1 MALFLKDEDVA
12 QCVTMAAMLEAIE
25 SMQRQYGDGQAH
37 NMTRRKII
45 ADSGMLSV
53 MGGGLFHQGLL
64 GVKTYTVVKGAY
76 SFQVSLYDANT
87 GELLLY
93 TQANRLGQ
101 LRTGATTGV
110 AVKHLANPGDATVGI
125 IGTGGQAPTQLEALS
140 KVRGIKKIKAYSR
153 TQERREEFACRM
165 TDTMGV
171 EVSAVASNEEA
182 VRDCDIVLCIAA
194 TMDPVVEG
202 AWLKDGSTLIGA
214 GPTTWRAREVD
225 EAVITRAGKLI
236 VDSTEQAA
244 IEAGDLCSAVDKGI
258 IQWSKVHELRHVV
271 SGAVTGRD
279 NKDQLVY
286 AKIMGTGV
294 ADVAAAKLAYDS
306 AKAAGLGTEID
317 W

>member
-12 QCVTMAAMLEAIE
+12 QCVTMDAMLEAIE

-64 GVKTYTVVKGAY
+64 GVKTYTVVKGSY

-110 AVKHLANPGDATVGI
+110 AVKHLANPEDATVGI

-153 TQERREEFACRM
+153 TQERREEFARRM

-171 EVSAVASNEEA
+171 EVSAATSNEDA

-194 TMDPVVEG
+194 TMDPVVEA

-279 NKDQLVY
+279 SNDQVVY

-306 AKAAGLGTEID
+306 AKAAGLGTEMD